1 MSLSSS
7 LSSSRFWILAGR
19 SLAAMALLIWL
30 AWLLADAVWLAWKG
44 PGMPPLADD
53 KTVIAAS
60 SNNPSV
66 ALSAA
71 RVRQW
76 QVFGPAQAA
85 ATNQP
90 TQAPETRL
98 RLELLG
104 VFQHADP
111 AQAGAIIA
119 QQGKEGEL
127 LRPGERVPGNA
138 TLEEIYP
145 DQVILNRMGQR
156 EALKLKMPG
165 LADGFQQAS
174 SAPGRDRRP
183 ARPPAGDRPEAPMDM
198 DSLAQQR
205 EMVISQLG
213 LAASDGGGYRIGDS
227 APAEVLASVG
237 LRGGDVLVSVNG
249 HTLGSEE
256 ADLAAMESFRST
268 GTATVVVQRGEQ
280 QFTVTYPP

>member
-7 LSSSRFWILAGR
+7 LRSGQFWARAGR
-19 SLAAMALLIWL
+19 SLVALLLVLWL
-30 AWLLADAVWLAWKG
+30 AWLLADAIWLAWKG
-44 PGMPPLADD
+44 PSMPALSDD
-53 KTVIAAS
+53 KVVLAAS
-60 SNNPSV
+60 NTNTSA
-66 ALSAA
+66 ALSVA

-76 QVFGPAQAA
+76 QIFGPAEAVA
-85 ATNQP
+85 SDGP
-90 TQAPETRL
+90 VEAPETRL

-104 VFQHADP
+104 VFQHPDP

-127 LRPGERVPGNA
+127 FRPGARVPGNA
-138 TLEEIYP
+138 TLEEIYA

-156 EALKLKMPG
+156 EALKLKMPD
-165 LADGFQQAS
+165 LADGFEQTA
-174 SAPGRDRRP
+174 SAPVVGRRP
-183 ARPPAGDRPEAPMDM
+183 PRQSAPPPEKGVDM

-205 EMVISQLG
+205 DMVIGQLG
-213 LAASDGGGYRIGDS
+213 LEPFEAGGYRIGDS
-227 APAEVLASVG
+227 APSEMLARVG

-249 HTLGSEE
+249 HTLGEE
-256 ADLAAMESFRST
+256 ASDLAAMESFRNT